1 MSTSRLSLRP
11 ESMLTKEGIVSVSTV
26 YRIAAVPM
34 SVTLSLSLVAVM
46 MVVMQQLFRH
56 LLLL

>member
-1 MSTSRLSLRP
+1 M
-11 ESMLTKEGIVSVSTV
+11 SVSTV